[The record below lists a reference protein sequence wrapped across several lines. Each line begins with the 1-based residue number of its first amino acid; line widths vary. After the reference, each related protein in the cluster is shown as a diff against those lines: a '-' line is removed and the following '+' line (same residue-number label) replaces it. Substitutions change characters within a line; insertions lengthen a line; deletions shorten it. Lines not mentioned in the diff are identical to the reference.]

1 MPKRPMSSYFIWM
14 NENRDRIKEE
24 YGCDGI
30 AEVSKKAGE
39 IWKEMSESEKAPY
52 EEKNRE
58 AKERY
63 EEEMREYNRKVESGE
78 IVPVEG
84 KGKVPK
90 KKPAKPSAASSS
102 SPKKKGMS
110 KEYVDSGECG
120 VGGCFLAFMAR
131 VGRFVGRSINILL
144 FF

>member
-1 MPKRPMSSYFIWM
+1 MSSYFIWM

-39 IWKEMSESEKAPY
+39 IWKEMTDAEKAPF

-63 EEEMREYNRKVESGE
+63 EEEMAEYNRKVESGE

-84 KGKVPK
+84 KGKAPK
-90 KKPAKPSAASSS
+90 KKTTSSKPSGASSSS
-102 SPKKKGMS
+102 SPKKGIS
-110 KEYVDSGECG
+110 KEYVDSGE
-120 VGGCFLAFMAR
+120 
-131 VGRFVGRSINILL
+131 S
-144 FF
+144 FFDRGIKLQIKF